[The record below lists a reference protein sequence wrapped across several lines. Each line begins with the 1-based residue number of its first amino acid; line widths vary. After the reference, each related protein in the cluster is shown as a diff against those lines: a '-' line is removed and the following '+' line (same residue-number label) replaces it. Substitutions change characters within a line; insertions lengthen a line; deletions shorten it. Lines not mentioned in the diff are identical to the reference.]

1 MDTMDANCNQKERM
15 WWAFLTSSFVTFVGG
30 LVCILLWRLGAWLF
44 CRVAEKPVE
53 VVAQSPST
61 TKMQDTGVFVK
72 SPDPEIGWMTAVKD
86 WAGVLISA
94 QTVTGRI
101 LVVLVFLL
109 SLGALVVYLLNSS
122 ENTTDVK
129 VCANAQSN
137 SSCQVVRYLQI
148 EKCIVFSQET
158 LLQVDFGFNIIF
170 LLYFGLRFIAAN
182 DKLWFWLELN
192 SLVDFFTVPP
202 VFVSVYLNRSYL
214 GLRFLRALRLIQFS
228 EILQFLNVLKTSN
241 SIKLVTLLSTF
252 FSTWL
257 TAAGFIHLVENSG
270 DPWLDFQNKH
280 PMSYW
285 ECLYLMMV
293 TMSTVGYGDI
303 FATTSLGRAFMVV
316 FILGGLAM
324 FASCVPE
331 IIELIG
337 SRKKYGGSY
346 SAISG
351 RKHVVVCGHITY
363 ESVSNFLKD
372 FLHKDRDDV
381 NVEIIFLHPLPPNL
395 QLEALLKRHF
405 TQVEFFEGSVLNAG
419 DLARVKIEDSD
430 ACLII
435 ANKYCNNP
443 DAEDAAN
450 IMRVI
455 SIKNYCSHV
464 RLIIQMMQY
473 HNKAYLLNIPSWNW
487 KEGDDVICLAELKLG
502 FIAQSCLAPG
512 FSTVMANLFAMRSTV
527 LMEEDSWQKHYLG
540 GVAAEMYT
548 EYLSSA
554 FTGMSFPQ
562 VSEVCFAKLR
572 LLLIAIELKD
582 HNTKDKQI
590 LINPNNSYHIKEGT
604 LGFFIAQSAK
614 EVRRAYF
621 YCKQCHGDIK
631 HPDKIKKCKCM
642 QALEAQANNKVN
654 VAALGNFKQK
664 EGPTQV
670 VAPTKKK
677 RNGNSNELD
686 SPKRNIRNFHGMT
699 SRGKKGRDFPMSLQI
714 SPSRLPDSS
723 LPPVNSPSLP
733 NNDEARDLD
742 CDTKKYDS
750 TGMFHWCPSRDLE
763 KAILSRNEA
772 AMSVLSGHVVV
783 CIFSTADSPL
793 IGLRNLVMPLRA
805 SNFSYHELKTIVL
818 LGDLDYIKR
827 EWDMLCNFPKVAVL
841 PGSPMCR
848 ADLRAVN
855 VNLCDMCVI
864 LSPNNQSQEQD
875 PCLQDKE
882 AILCSLNIKSM
893 QFDDSIGLLQANSQ
907 GGHSWILPGTPI
919 GGGTGRAGF
928 LPPGFNNAFSP
939 ASSPDNNV
947 SRRGSTMGSNV
958 PMITELVND
967 GNVQFLDQDDD
978 DDPDTELY
986 LTQPFACGTAFTISV
1001 LDSLMS
1007 ATYFNDNALTLIRT
1021 LITGGATHEL
1031 EQILAEG
1038 SGMRGGYSTPETL
1051 RNRDRCKVAQIPMMD
1066 GPFQA
1071 FGNGGCYGDLFV
1083 SALKSYNL
1091 LAFGIYRFRDAECNT
1106 KNPSSKRYVIT
1117 NPPYEFKLCTTDM
1130 IFCLQQFDR
1139 NPMDMRSNS
1148 FSQSQSHLMRGKQKN
1163 RPTKKKSSKH
1173 IRLEEKSTLQVTLP
1187 RSPREDKDFTTEK
1200 HFREFDV

>member
-44 CRVAEKPVE
+44 CRVAEKPAE
-53 VVAQSPST
+53 VVAQSPSA

-122 ENTTDVK
+122 D
-129 VCANAQSN
+129 
-137 SSCQVVRYLQI
+137 QI

-241 SIKLVTLLSTF
+241 SIKLVNLISIF
-252 FSTWL
+252 FSVWMTG
-257 TAAGFIHLVENSG
+257 AGFIHLVENSG

-419 DLARVKIEDSD
+419 DLARVKIEDAD

-631 HPDKIKKCKCM
+631 QPDKIKKCKCM
-642 QALEAQANNKVN
+642 Q
-654 VAALGNFKQK
+654 

-699 SRGKKGRDFPMSLQI
+699 SRGKKGRDFPMPLQI

-907 GGHSWILPGTPI
+907 
-919 GGGTGRAGF
+919 GF

-1163 RPTKKKSSKH
+1163 RPTKKKKVHPESH
-1173 IRLEEKSTLQVTLP
+1173 LT
-1187 RSPREDKDFTTEK
+1187 
-1200 HFREFDV
+1200 

>member
-44 CRVAEKPVE
+44 CRVAEKPAE
-53 VVAQSPST
+53 VVAQSPSA

-122 ENTTDVK
+122 D
-129 VCANAQSN
+129 
-137 SSCQVVRYLQI
+137 QI

-241 SIKLVTLLSTF
+241 SIKLVNLISIF
-252 FSTWL
+252 FSVWMTG
-257 TAAGFIHLVENSG
+257 AGFIHLVENSG

-419 DLARVKIEDSD
+419 DLARVKIEDAD

-562 VSEVCFAKLR
+562 VSEVCFVKLQ
-572 LLLIAIELKD
+572 LLLIAVEFQGSETQEKE
-582 HNTKDKQI
+582 I

-631 HPDKIKKCKCM
+631 QPDKIKKCKCM
-642 QALEAQANNKVN
+642 Q
-654 VAALGNFKQK
+654 

-699 SRGKKGRDFPMSLQI
+699 SRGKKGRDFPMPLQI

-907 GGHSWILPGTPI
+907 G
-919 GGGTGRAGF
+919 F

-1071 FGNGGCYGDLFV
+1071 FGTIGKNGGCYGDLFV

-1163 RPTKKKSSKH
+1163 RPTKKKMSSKH
-1173 IRLEEKSTLQVTLP
+1173 IRLEEKSTLRVTLP
-1187 RSPREDKDFTTEK
+1187 RSPQEDKDFTTEK
-1200 HFREFDV
+1200 HVLREFDV

>member
-44 CRVAEKPVE
+44 CRVAEKPAE
-53 VVAQSPST
+53 VVAQSPSA

-122 ENTTDVK
+122 D
-129 VCANAQSN
+129 
-137 SSCQVVRYLQI
+137 QI

-241 SIKLVTLLSTF
+241 SIKLVNLISIF
-252 FSTWL
+252 FSVWMTG
-257 TAAGFIHLVENSG
+257 AGFIHLVENSG

-419 DLARVKIEDSD
+419 DLARVKIEDAD

-562 VSEVCFAKLR
+562 VSEVCFVKLQ
-572 LLLIAIELKD
+572 LLLIAVEFQGSETQEKE
-582 HNTKDKQI
+582 I

-631 HPDKIKKCKCM
+631 QPDKIKKCKCM

-654 VAALGNFKQK
+654 VAAL

-699 SRGKKGRDFPMSLQI
+699 SRGKKGRDFPMPLQI

-907 GGHSWILPGTPI
+907 
-919 GGGTGRAGF
+919 GF

-1163 RPTKKKSSKH
+1163 RPTKKKKVHPESH
-1173 IRLEEKSTLQVTLP
+1173 LT
-1187 RSPREDKDFTTEK
+1187 
-1200 HFREFDV
+1200 

>member
-1 MDTMDANCNQKERM
+1 
-15 WWAFLTSSFVTFVGG
+15 
-30 LVCILLWRLGAWLF
+30 
-44 CRVAEKPVE
+44 
-53 VVAQSPST
+53 
-61 TKMQDTGVFVK
+61 
-72 SPDPEIGWMTAVKD
+72 
-86 WAGVLISA
+86 
-94 QTVTGRI
+94 
-101 LVVLVFLL
+101 
-109 SLGALVVYLLNSS
+109 
-122 ENTTDVK
+122 
-129 VCANAQSN
+129 
-137 SSCQVVRYLQI
+137 
-148 EKCIVFSQET
+148 
-158 LLQVDFGFNIIF
+158 
-170 LLYFGLRFIAAN
+170 
-182 DKLWFWLELN
+182 
-192 SLVDFFTVPP
+192 
-202 VFVSVYLNRSYL
+202 
-214 GLRFLRALRLIQFS
+214 
-228 EILQFLNVLKTSN
+228 
-241 SIKLVTLLSTF
+241 
-252 FSTWL
+252 
-257 TAAGFIHLVENSG
+257 
-270 DPWLDFQNKH
+270 
-280 PMSYW
+280 MSYW

-351 RKHVVVCGHITY
+351 RKHIIVCGHITFD
-363 ESVSNFLKD
+363 SASNFLKD

-381 NVEIIFLHPLPPNL
+381 NVQIVFLHPLPPNL

-642 QALEAQANNKVN
+642 Q
-654 VAALGNFKQK
+654 

-699 SRGKKGRDFPMSLQI
+699 S
-714 SPSRLPDSS
+714 
-723 LPPVNSPSLP
+723 SPSLP

-1071 FGNGGCYGDLFV
+1071 FGTIGKNGGCYGDLFV

-1163 RPTKKKSSKH
+1163 RPTKKKQNVQIAHNK
-1173 IRLEEKSTLQVTLP
+1173 V
-1187 RSPREDKDFTTEK
+1187 
-1200 HFREFDV
+1200 